1 MEHNPLVKPF
11 DTPFESAPFSIIRP
25 EHFVPALQ
33 ENIKTAL
40 EEIEAIVSQK
50 ALPTFENTIEAL
62 EQSGSFIGR
71 NSSLLFN
78 LNSAE
83 TSEALQKVTQQA
95 APLLTQ
101 FQNDVRLNTA
111 LFQRIKEVY
120 ENQAAF
126 ELTTEQKTLLEKEY
140 KGFVRNGALLDEQA
154 KTSLR
159 TIDTE
164 LAQLSLTFG
173 EHVLADTQAYTLHI
187 TDSEKLKGLPEA
199 VIEMAKSTAEQKQ
212 LEGWVFTLDYP
223 SYVPFM
229 TYAENRALR
238 KEMSLA
244 FGKRGFQNNA
254 QNNEAIVLKIIH
266 LRQQRALLLGYAS
279 HAAFVLEE
287 RMAQSEEN
295 VKNFL
300 DQLREKAYPA
310 ASVEW
315 QSLEAYAQEMYSWD
329 KVEKWDTAYLAEKI
343 KQRDYE
349 LDEQKLKVYFPLEKV
364 VNGLFSIVEDLF
376 GLRFKKST
384 QIDPYHSEVDVYEVS
399 KNGTFYA
406 LLYTDF
412 FPRPGKRN
420 GAWMTKFRPQKEGQ
434 RPHIS
439 IVCNFTRPTQKLPS
453 LLSFQEV
460 TTLFH
465 EFGHALHGM
474 LANTKY
480 SSLSGTS
487 VYWDFV
493 ELPSQLMENW
503 CYQPE
508 ALTRFAKHYQTDE
521 LIPEEMIAK
530 IKKAAFFH
538 QGLQTLRQLSFGY
551 LDLSYHSQTAPQIKN
566 IKAHEVEQIS
576 PLQFTPDTAE
586 NCLSTSFSH
595 IFQGGYAAG
604 YYSYKWAE
612 VLDADAFEL
621 FLEKGIF
628 NAETAQSFET
638 HILSKGGTEHPM
650 VLYKRF
656 RGKEP
661 DPGALLRRAGLV

>member
-50 ALPTFENTIEAL
+50 EVPTFINTIEAL

-199 VIEMAKSTAEQKQ
+199 LIEMAKSTAEQKQ

-295 VKNFL
+295 VKHFL

-399 KNGTFYA
+399 KNGSFYA

-551 LDLSYHSQTAPQIKN
+551 LDLSYHSQTAPHIKN

-628 NAETAQSFET
+628 NAETAQAFET

>member
-1 MEHNPLVKPF
+1 
-11 DTPFESAPFSIIRP
+11 
-25 EHFVPALQ
+25 
-33 ENIKTAL
+33 
-40 EEIEAIVSQK
+40 
-50 ALPTFENTIEAL
+50 
-62 EQSGSFIGR
+62 
-71 NSSLLFN
+71 
-78 LNSAE
+78 
-83 TSEALQKVTQQA
+83 
-95 APLLTQ
+95 
-101 FQNDVRLNTA
+101 
-111 LFQRIKEVY
+111 
-120 ENQAAF
+120 
-126 ELTTEQKTLLEKEY
+126 
-140 KGFVRNGALLDEQA
+140 
-154 KTSLR
+154 
-159 TIDTE
+159 
-164 LAQLSLTFG
+164 
-173 EHVLADTQAYTLHI
+173 
-187 TDSEKLKGLPEA
+187 
-199 VIEMAKSTAEQKQ
+199 
-212 LEGWVFTLDYP
+212 
-223 SYVPFM
+223 
-229 TYAENRALR
+229 
-238 KEMSLA
+238 
-244 FGKRGFQNNA
+244 
-254 QNNEAIVLKIIH
+254 
-266 LRQQRALLLGYAS
+266 
-279 HAAFVLEE
+279 
-287 RMAQSEEN
+287 
-295 VKNFL
+295 
-300 DQLREKAYPA
+300 
-310 ASVEW
+310 
-315 QSLEAYAQEMYSWD
+315 
-329 KVEKWDTAYLAEKI
+329 
-343 KQRDYE
+343 
-349 LDEQKLKVYFPLEKV
+349 LEKV

-621 FLEKGIF
+621 FIEKGIF
-628 NAETAQSFET
+628 NAETAQAFET